1 MAHMRNVLSSL
12 LGRKGEQ
19 GPCLKLRSRTIVKP
33 EGPNVQKRLHMAYL
47 VLLVGLV
54 LSGPVAALAQTSG
67 TTPVFNAT
75 VQGESANT
83 VEGTF
88 ANVVNYIGNVICPLG
103 AGLGVVGT
111 IIQAKNGKSWLPPAI
126 TTGALLGVSGVTR
139 LIESMVQNG
148 QSAVR

>member
-19 GPCLKLRSRTIVKP
+19 GPCPASRSRTTVKP

-47 VLLVGLV
+47 VLLVGLF
-54 LSGPVAALAQTSG
+54 LSGPIAALAQTSG
-67 TTPVFNAT
+67 SAPVFNAT

-111 IIQAKNGKSWLPPAI
+111 IIQAKNGKSWVPGAV
-126 TTGALLGVSGVTR
+126 TTGAMLGVSGLTH
-139 LIESMVQNG
+139 LLEQMVLNG
-148 QSAVR
+148 QSSVR

>member
-19 GPCLKLRSRTIVKP
+19 GPCTKMRSRTIVKP
-33 EGPNVQKRLHMAYL
+33 EGPDVQKRLKIAYL
-47 VLLVGLV
+47 VLIIGLV
-54 LSGPVAALAQTSG
+54 LSGPVVALAQTSG
-67 TTPVFNAT
+67 NAPVFNAT

>member
-12 LGRKGEQ
+12 PGRKGER
-19 GPCLKLRSRTIVKP
+19 GPCPTLRSRTTAKP

-47 VLLVGLV
+47 VLLIGLF
-54 LSGPVAALAQTSG
+54 LSGPIAAWAQSSG
-67 TTPVFNAT
+67 TAPVFNAT

-111 IIQAKNGKSWLPPAI
+111 IIQVKNGKSWVPPVV
-126 TTGALLGVSGVTR
+126 TTGGLLAVSGVTR